1 MAVWLVGK
9 AGSRSVPE
17 RVTVEIKV
25 GITHVNREVVVESDK
40 SAEDISK
47 DLAKAIADG
56 GVLTL
61 VDDKGR
67 KVLIP
72 ATGIAYVD
80 LGSEHVRP
88 VGFGTV

>member
-1 MAVWLVGK
+1 M
-9 AGSRSVPE
+9 
-17 RVTVEIKV
+17 EIKV
-25 GITHVNREVVVESDK
+25 GITHVNREVAVESETTADEI
-40 SAEDISK
+40 SAALSEA
-47 DLAKAIADG
+47 LANN

-72 ATGIAYVD
+72 AAGIAYVD

-88 VGFGTV
+88 VGFGTI

>member
-1 MAVWLVGK
+1 M
-9 AGSRSVPE
+9 
-17 RVTVEIKV
+17 EIKV
-25 GITHVNREVVVESDK
+25 GITHVNREVAVETETTADEI
-40 SAEDISK
+40 SAALSEA
-47 DLAKAIADG
+47 LATG

-72 ATGIAYVD
+72 AAGIAYVD

-88 VGFGTV
+88 VGFGTI

>member
-1 MAVWLVGK
+1 M
-9 AGSRSVPE
+9 
-17 RVTVEIKV
+17 
-25 GITHVNREVVVESDK
+25 NREVAVESEATAD
-40 SAEDISK
+40 EISK
-47 DLAKAIADG
+47 ALAEAISSG

-72 ATGIAYVD
+72 AAGIAYVD

-88 VGFGTV
+88 VGFGTI

>member
-1 MAVWLVGK
+1 
-9 AGSRSVPE
+9 
-17 RVTVEIKV
+17 VEIKV
-25 GITHVNREVVVESDK
+25 GIAHVNREVAVESDTTADEV
-40 SAEDISK
+40 SAA
-47 DLAKAIADG
+47 LAEAIASG

-61 VDDKGR
+61 VDEKGR

-72 ATGIAYVD
+72 AGGIAYVD